1 MFEAIQPVDFLDCH
15 GTTPSP
21 CPLEEA
27 RRYNATLA
35 RQHYENF
42 QVVSLLL
49 PRRLHQD
56 FFNVY
61 AYCRWAD
68 DLGDEMGDRDRSLEL
83 LGWWRTELE
92 AMYAGETS
100 HPVYIALADT
110 VRRHSIPIEPFND
123 LITAFVQDQKINR
136 YDTHDQVIEYCRY
149 SANPVGRLVL
159 MLGGYRDEYLFE
171 LSDATC
177 TALQLANH
185 WQDVRC
191 DWDKDRVYI
200 PKDVM
205 ETHGYSHEALAADIE
220 RAEASVS
227 YRATVC
233 NLVRRAEHY
242 FVQGLPLVD
251 KLDRRLAIDVEL
263 FSRGGMAILDKIR
276 ALDYDTISSR
286 PKVSKTDRL
295 MLLLR
300 VAARR
305 YFRPAPAP
313 PPSRNA

>member
-35 RQHYENF
+35 RHHYENF

-123 LITAFVQDQKINR
+123 LITAFVQDQTITR

-159 MLGGYRDEYLFE
+159 MLGGYGDEYLFE

-185 WQDVRC
+185 WQDVRR

-220 RAEASVS
+220 RGEASIG

-233 NLVRRAEHY
+233 NLVRRAEQY

-263 FSRGGMAILDKIR
+263 FSRGGMAVLDKIR